1 MDVFTIAF
9 WDALAWLALTFL
21 HGFAWLAIAFWIA
34 FPLVGCFYIK
44 NDRMCAAGETKKHAR
59 IPQIEKN
66 ALMGAAEQK
75 MHAEVPLGTKNARAG
90 AAGQKKKMAGEWP
103 VNGR

>member
-21 HGFAWLAIAFWIA
+21 HGFVRLAIAFWIA

-44 NDRMCAAGETKKHAR
+44 NARMCAAGEKRRANTTN
-59 IPQIEKN
+59 QKN

-75 MHAEVPLGTKNARAG
+75 MHAEVPLGTKNARVG
-90 AAGQKKKMAGEWP
+90 AAGQKKM
-103 VNGR
+103 VGR